1 MKKSKFR
8 GKNFEFYPSYVVTR
22 VFEKSLTFMDMHHT
36 EKQFIGLE
44 FSESAEFIQK
54 LKSLVLYKIFGLCT
68 KFCGHFYCE
77 INPDLDV
84 DIFLTSI

>member
-54 LKSLVLYKIFGLCT
+54 LKSLVLYIKYLDFVRSFVAIFIV
-68 KFCGHFYCE
+68 K
-77 INPDLDV
+77 
-84 DIFLTSI
+84 